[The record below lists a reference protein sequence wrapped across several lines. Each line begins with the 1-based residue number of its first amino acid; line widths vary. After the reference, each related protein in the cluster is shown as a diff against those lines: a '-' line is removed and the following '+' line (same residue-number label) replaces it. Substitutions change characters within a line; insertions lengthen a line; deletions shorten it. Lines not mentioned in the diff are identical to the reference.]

1 MMTVPG
7 KKRGYL
13 LSVVAAA
20 LAVITIGSLIV
31 AAYASKSG
39 HRPESQRAEMQA
51 LYAAESGLLLA
62 EKKLDGVK
70 KKAPVVGDFVGGQLP
85 RSGAK
90 YRCEVLKEHHSDKEI
105 RLLATGSV
113 DSNGPASTVEIEAA
127 YKLVPK
133 HGWRPLWRRL
143 R

>member
-1 MMTVPG
+1 M
-7 KKRGYL
+7 
-13 LSVVAAA
+13 SVVAAA

-39 HRPESQRAEMQA
+39 KRPEAQRSELQA
-51 LYAAESGLLLA
+51 VYAAESGLLMA
-62 EKKLDGVK
+62 EKKLDGEK
-70 KKAPVVGDFVGGQLP
+70 KKAPKVGDFVGGQLP

-90 YRCEVLKEHHSDKEI
+90 YRCEVLKDHHSDKEI
-105 RLLATGSV
+105 RLLATGAVESG
-113 DSNGPASTVEIEAA
+113 GPAATVEIEAA